1 MFSGE
6 QSPFMAEVQP
16 PVPLGCEV
24 LMHGEVMA
32 TRSLCVLTYTKYRWC
47 IQVEE
52 KTNSFLTTTRTLRCI
67 SITFYRAANC
77 KSKSYSLKES

>member
-6 QSPFMAEVQP
+6 QSLFMAEVQP

-32 TRSLCVLTYTKYRWC
+32 TRSLCVLTYTKYRWR

-52 KTNSFLTTTRTLRCI
+52 KTASWQQLGHL

>member
-1 MFSGE
+1 MIPAPTQQDNKSMFSGE

-32 TRSLCVLTYTKYRWC
+32 TRSLCVLTYKV
-47 IQVEE
+47 QMPHLLG
-52 KTNSFLTTTRTLRCI
+52 K
-67 SITFYRAANC
+67 
-77 KSKSYSLKES
+77 

>member
-32 TRSLCVLTYTKYRWC
+32 TRSLCVLTYKVQMVHPSRGKNK
-47 IQVEE
+47 QLPDN
-52 KTNSFLTTTRTLRCI
+52 NSDASLYIYYFLSR
-67 SITFYRAANC
+67 
-77 KSKSYSLKES
+77 SKL